1 MHELLLRISSTPW
14 HTQTK
19 MRRGSSQNNYILSL
33 RTLPIIVSSVTP
45 LGALQLSVLPFN
57 SSSCA
62 AILRSPWKPPSE
74 ICFLGNRR
82 GGKADGVENIV
93 CGFPSVVGTTKNC
106 APIVSF
112 K

>member
-33 RTLPIIVSSVTP
+33 RTLPTIVSSVIP
-45 LGALQLSVLPFN
+45 LGTLQLSVLPFN

-62 AILRSPWKPPSE
+62 AILRESVEASVGDLFSRQPKRWKS
-74 ICFLGNRR
+74 
-82 GGKADGVENIV
+82 
-93 CGFPSVVGTTKNC
+93 
-106 APIVSF
+106 
-112 K
+112 